1 MSGFQVTRGEFLNA
15 HNSPTIL
22 ISYNKIKFSM
32 ECLRKFSKIQYIELL
47 IHPKEKKLA
56 IRPTTKV
63 NRNAIK
69 WASVLDNVFTPR
81 EIASGAFYS
90 TLVSLM
96 GWSQSLKY
104 KIMGNLFKNGKE
116 KAYIFSA
123 LETEAYVKSY
133 LVESGEGTVTPLFST
148 GKHVKA
154 VPEQWANGFGFQ
166 YYERQHVYCHPSLQS
181 EADWKIRM
189 EGELFETGK
198 ALNITPY
205 DKLQEFVT
213 QELKKNFNQENTYEQ
228 SDDAL
233 SD

>member
-22 ISYNKIKFSM
+22 ISYNKIKFSI
-32 ECLRKFSKIQYIELL
+32 ECLRKFSKTQYIELL
-47 IHPKEKKLA
+47 IHPTEKKLA
-56 IRPTTKV
+56 IRPTTKD
-63 NRNAIK
+63 NRNAVK
-69 WASVLDNVFTPR
+69 WANVLDGIFTPR
-81 EIASGAFYS
+81 DISIGAFYQ
-90 TLVSLM
+90 TLTSLM
-96 GWSQSLKY
+96 GWSQSIKY
-104 KIMGNLFKNGKE
+104 KIMGVLYKNAEE

-133 LVESGEGTVTPLFST
+133 LVESSEATVTPLFST

-154 VPEQWANGFGFQ
+154 VPQEWTDSFGFQ

-198 ALNITPY
+198 VLNITPY
-205 DKLQEFVT
+205 EELQEFVA
-213 QELKKNFNQENTYEQ
+213 QELKKNFKQENTYEQ

-233 SD
+233 GE

>member
-1 MSGFQVTRGEFLNA
+1 
-15 HNSPTIL
+15 
-22 ISYNKIKFSM
+22 M

-104 KIMGNLFKNGKE
+104 KIMGNLFKNGEE

-133 LVESGEGTVTPLFST
+133 LVESGEGTV
-148 GKHVKA
+148 
-154 VPEQWANGFGFQ
+154 
-166 YYERQHVYCHPSLQS
+166 YRDIER
-181 EADWKIRM
+181 
-189 EGELFETGK
+189 
-198 ALNITPY
+198 
-205 DKLQEFVT
+205 
-213 QELKKNFNQENTYEQ
+213 
-228 SDDAL
+228 
-233 SD
+233 